1 MSNENH
7 YQRTR
12 LKRPIVIHNLISL
25 YYYEFGKHYIF
36 RGEKHDFWEVLYVD
50 KGEIEVMADTT
61 RHLLKQG
68 MIIFHKPNEFHSFYA
83 YKGKA
88 PNVIVFTFDCKS
100 PAMRHF
106 ENQVIVLNDEE
117 RNLLAQIVKEGMA
130 SFHFPFRYPLS
141 ESRRDDAPFGSE
153 QLIKLNIEML
163 LIRLMRRDFHTET
176 SEPLSS
182 TARENDNA
190 EVIKRVIAYMEERL
204 DANVSLAEIGDALH
218 ISKTRLK
225 DLFKKSTGS
234 TIMEYFAGM
243 KIKQAKQLIRDE
255 TYNMTEISGM
265 LGFSSVHY
273 FSKAFKKT
281 TGMSPTEYA
290 RSVKG
295 RLKSGA
301 E

>member
-204 DANVSLAEIGDALH
+204 DANVSLDEIGDALH

>member
-100 PAMRHF
+100 QAMRHF

-141 ESRRDDAPFGSE
+141 KSRRDDAPFGSE
-153 QLIKLNIEML
+153 QLIKLHIEML

-234 TIMEYFAGM
+234 TVMEYFAGM

>member
-153 QLIKLNIEML
+153 QLIKLHIEML